1 MEMLADT
8 TRRGSVLEP
17 EGIVEIKFRKKNI
30 IKTIHRVYNEIIKLN
45 EKITAALQLEY
56 PGVIN
61 GKDAEIME
69 NDVIQFSCSS
79 DEIDFDNIKLIYPVE
94 NRPNGIFF
102 HNEPP
107 NNDKKKI
114 YKKINA
120 SHSDSGWYGCSDKE
134 GNTNKIFISVKSI
147 NHESSTNIVER
158 ISENVFHPQRI
169 LSCKPTSQI
178 YSVQLFVNSEEVRFN
193 NSNGIK
199 YDGQEGLKIRNQTY
213 INDPMDYVCAITT
226 ENRTENTIYYFIR
239 EDTDEPKIH
248 INDPVN
254 VMEGDDI
261 RINCTIR
268 YDIDEDQKEFN
279 WSFKNKKLQS
289 RLSENNSIH
298 KKKTIELNLLNV
310 SNNDAGEY
318 KCITRGVNSE
328 KSASVHVTIHGVD
341 ALNISL
347 TTPKEFYSSKLNNVV
362 ILKVNIESNA
372 RTNTT
377 WFHPDGSKII
387 QLNSNGKYFIKNND
401 IYSSLIINNVQMND
415 AGNYSVKV
423 KITSL
428 KDVEKIISLPLVIEG
443 IPVIKAMNTSQN
455 YYMINDTAELS
466 CYATG
471 FPIPK
476 FQWIVDGIRTRN
488 YQTSKDND
496 SLLFEKTEKF
506 IFNVTKMVDVT
517 CKVCITQDDNSCE
530 KKNLQIR
537 MIDVPNGFGTTK
549 YDETIISGDEFG
561 VTCLASL
568 YMYKEVNW
576 YNENG
581 TEVVSDNNIMI
592 QKNTTELSHSSS
604 LSIKSVP
611 NSKRLLYT
619 CKARKVEDNM
629 VEQTNINV
637 TVYDELAPY
646 FIYTNMN
653 KTTVTYDSNT
663 AQLIMLKCYA
673 GGYPVPSVTWLINQ
687 KKINSTFYRD
697 VNVPRR
703 FKKNLSIYGDDGTS
717 EKLTKKNHIYMD
729 SIGFGFSCCCH
740 QQTMQAYD
748 IKEAKIIYM
757 SN

>member
-1 MEMLADT
+1 MLADT

-17 EGIVEIKFRKKNI
+17 EGIVEIKF
-30 IKTIHRVYNEIIKLN
+30 
-45 EKITAALQLEY
+45 
-56 PGVIN
+56 P
-61 GKDAEIME
+61 
-69 NDVIQFSCSS
+69 
-79 DEIDFDNIKLIYPVE
+79 
-94 NRPNGIFF
+94 
-102 HNEPP
+102 
-107 NNDKKKI
+107 
-114 YKKINA
+114 
-120 SHSDSGWYGCSDKE
+120 
-134 GNTNKIFISVKSI
+134 I

-193 NSNGIK
+193 NSN
-199 YDGQEGLKIRNQTY
+199 
-213 INDPMDYVCAITT
+213 
-226 ENRTENTIYYFIR
+226 
-239 EDTDEPKIH
+239 DTDEPKIH

-279 WSFKNKKLQS
+279 C
-289 RLSENNSIH
+289 
-298 KKKTIELNLLNV
+298 
-310 SNNDAGEY
+310 NNDAGEY

-362 ILKVNIESNA
+362 ILKVNIE
-372 RTNTT
+372 R
-377 WFHPDGSKII
+377 
-387 QLNSNGKYFIKNND
+387 
-401 IYSSLIINNVQMND
+401 
-415 AGNYSVKV
+415 
-423 KITSL
+423 
-428 KDVEKIISLPLVIEG
+428 

-687 KKINSTFYRD
+687 KKINSTCNYITFNNTELYIIRLHRNCTGEYKCIVKNRVGEIMNFQNLQLETSYSLGHQPISDNAVFITFIIIVVAVSLMCIIIFIYKLKCKKSSDEEIDSEPVPDRIECLPHDEQWEYSSDNLKFVEELGSGTFGVVYKAEANGIGGDEHTIIVAVKMIKQTSDPSNKEALLSELEIMKD
-697 VNVPRR
+697 VGKHVNIISLLGACT
-703 FKKNLSIYGDDGTS
+703 KNIAKGVLYIIVELCSHGNLHDYLQRNKNNFINQIDNDG
-717 EKLTKKNHIYMD
+717 NINC
-729 SIGFGFSCCCH
+729 SIGR
-740 QQTMQAYD
+740 QTSDA
-748 IKEAKIIYM
+748 IKNE
-757 SN
+757 